1 MAMDDIESAWHF
13 EQIGPERR
21 LQVSSEPKVSG
32 KIDSAL
38 FERVKGDI
46 MFGAL
51 PPNSKLRVRS
61 LSVRYGV
68 GGSPLREVLSRLVP
82 EGLIEFEQNRGFW
95 VAPLSIVELVEI
107 TEMRQL
113 IEVEGF
119 RRSMLIGDDDWE
131 ARVLVSHHKLTKMLQ
146 QRREDKTESRL
157 EWEARHRAF
166 HLSLIDAC
174 GNRKL
179 LQAAD
184 QLYGQLARYRPILQ
198 VNDYSSDE
206 LAEIHTRIFEM
217 AMARDLTHGPLALA
231 RHFEVNLTQVNET
244 LKSTPPLFEM
254 MREVN
259 ASPDV
264 VHSDYDR

>member
-1 MAMDDIESAWHF
+1 MDDGAPACHF
-13 EQIGPERR
+13 DRSLPPNRR
-21 LQVSSEPKVSG
+21 LLVSSEPKMSG

-82 EGLIEFEQNRGFW
+82 EGLIEFEQNLCFW
-95 VAPLSIVELVEI
+95 VAPLSVAELVEI

-113 IEVEGF
+113 VEVEGF
-119 RRSMLIGDDDWE
+119 RRSMQTGDEDWE
-131 ARVLVSHHKLTKMLQ
+131 ARVLVAHHKLTKTLQ
-146 QRREDKTESRL
+146 QRREDDAEGRL
-157 EWEARHRAF
+157 QWEARHRAF
-166 HLSLIDAC
+166 HLALIDAC

-198 VNDYSSDE
+198 INDYSSDE
-206 LAEIHTRIFEM
+206 LAEIHTRIFDL
-217 AMARDLTHGPLALA
+217 AMARDLTKGPTELA

-244 LKSTPPLFEM
+244 LKSTPQLFEM
-254 MREVN
+254 MRGESDPGD
-259 ASPDV
+259 A
-264 VHSDYDR
+264 VHLDDDR